1 MFRGDFIGIDWGT
14 TNRRVYLIE
23 SGGVA
28 RTERDSNG
36 AARIARDGF
45 AEEAADIRARFG
57 DLPILMAGMVGST
70 IGWREAPYV
79 ACPAGLAD
87 LADHLLQIDE
97 RTAIVP
103 GLSLL
108 DGGNADVMR
117 GEEVQF
123 LGAIEAN
130 LVPPDCLLVQPG
142 THSKWARIVD
152 ARIIDFTTAM
162 TGELFAL
169 LKAHSLLSA
178 QLHADVVAGPAFDA
192 GVADGARRD
201 LAASLFG
208 VRAAKLL
215 GQRADEDAASF
226 ASGVLIG
233 AEVSARLTGDIAT
246 VHILADPVLG
256 GLYARAIAQMG
267 GSAVVVD
274 SNTAFAAGL
283 IAIGSMS

>member
-1 MFRGDFIGIDWGT
+1 MFGGDFIGIDWGT

-23 SGGVA
+23 EDRVS
-28 RTERDSNG
+28 RTERDDHG
-36 AARIARDGF
+36 AARVAHDGF
-45 AEEAADIRARFG
+45 AEEAANIRARFG

-70 IGWREAPYV
+70 VGWREAPYV

-87 LADHLLQIDE
+87 LAGHLLQIDA

-108 DGGNADVMR
+108 DGGRADVMR

-123 LGAIEAN
+123 LGAVEAG

-142 THSKWARIVD
+142 THSKWARIAD
-152 ARIIDFTTAM
+152 GRIADFTTAM

-169 LKAHSLLSA
+169 LKTHSLLSA
-178 QLHADVVAGPAFDA
+178 QLQAEVVAGPAFDA

-201 LAASLFG
+201 LAASMFG

-215 GQRADEDAASF
+215 GQRADDDAASF
-226 ASGVLIG
+226 ASGILIG
-233 AEVSARLTGDIAT
+233 AEVSARLAEDTET

-256 GLYARAIAQMG
+256 GLYARAIAQLG

-274 SNTAFAAGL
+274 SDTAFAAGL
-283 IAIGSMS
+283 IALGSMS

>member
-1 MFRGDFIGIDWGT
+1 MFGGDFIGIDWGT

-23 SGGVA
+23 EGRVS
-28 RTERDSNG
+28 RTERDDHG
-36 AARIARDGF
+36 AARIAHVGF
-45 AEEAADIRARFG
+45 AEEAANIRARFG

-70 IGWREAPYV
+70 VGWREAPYV

-87 LADHLLQIDE
+87 LAGHLLQIDA

-108 DGGNADVMR
+108 DGGRADVMR

-123 LGAIEAN
+123 LGAVEAG

-142 THSKWARIVD
+142 THSKWARIAD
-152 ARIIDFTTAM
+152 GRIADFTTAM

-169 LKAHSLLSA
+169 LKTHSLLSA
-178 QLHADVVAGPAFDA
+178 QLQAEVVPGPAFDA

-201 LAASLFG
+201 LAASMFG

-215 GQRADEDAASF
+215 GQRADDDAASF
-226 ASGVLIG
+226 ASGILIG
-233 AEVSARLTGDIAT
+233 AEVSARLAEDTET

-256 GLYARAIAQMG
+256 GLYARAIAQLG

-274 SNTAFAAGL
+274 SDTAFAAGL
-283 IAIGSMS
+283 IALGSMS